1 MEGTSMEEKLVR
13 DVMRRGVI
21 TCYTCTPLREV
32 ARIMVQND
40 IREVVVL
47 GDKAQ
52 VNGVISD
59 YLLVRK
65 AYGRDL
71 DKMVAEDI
79 LLPYIVTISPEAP
92 LTEAIQLMQAKKI
105 RNLIIV
111 TDEWERRPVG
121 IISCTD
127 IIMEMADLECIPS
140 RYFRR

>member
-1 MEGTSMEEKLVR
+1 
-13 DVMRRGVI
+13 
-21 TCYTCTPLREV
+21 
-32 ARIMVQND
+32 MVQND

-52 VNGVISD
+52 VSGVISD